1 MIMRVVFI
9 SSVIYLKWVNSQFGY
24 NQVTSYKW
32 LVNFLLVTTRR
43 GAGFNKMK
51 PANW

>member
-9 SSVIYLKWVNSQFGY
+9 SSVIYLKWVNNRFRY
-24 NQVTSYKW
+24 NQITFYKW
-32 LVNFLLVTTRR
+32 LVDFSLVTTRR